1 MKNSKQFSVNLASH
15 PLRNRKFFFLLF
27 STLVVLFL
35 LVSFLAGKIFIE
47 FRNESQ
53 KVRISIGKAEKLIRD
68 VQRDEKKL
76 SSRIDEAVKGNK
88 SQVDLVNSIILKK
101 SFSWIEFFSD
111 LERSLPGSSYI
122 VSLAPTLTD
131 ESKLLLK
138 LRVACSSVDDLLK
151 LIDNFGALKFN
162 EIRIDGETR
171 NNRGLLIA
179 EISLSYERT
188 L

>member
-1 MKNSKQFSVNLASH
+1 
-15 PLRNRKFFFLLF
+15 
-27 STLVVLFL
+27 VVLFL
-35 LVSFLAGKIFIE
+35 LVSFLGGRIFIE
-47 FRNESQ
+47 FRSESQ
-53 KVRISIGKAEKLIRD
+53 KTRISIGKAESLIKD
-68 VQRDEKKL
+68 VQRDEKRL

-111 LERSLPGSSYI
+111 LEKSLPGSSYI
-122 VSLAPTLTD
+122 ISLAPTLTD

-151 LIDNFGALKFN
+151 LIDNFQVLKFD

-171 NNRGLLIA
+171 NNRGLLIS

-188 L
+188 I

>member
-1 MKNSKQFSVNLASH
+1 MKNSKQFTVNLASQ
-15 PLRNRKFFFLLF
+15 PLRNRKFFFLMF
-27 STLVVLFL
+27 STLVILFL
-35 LVSFLAGKIFIE
+35 LVSFLAGRIFVE
-47 FRNESQ
+47 FRAESQ
-53 KVRISIGKAEKLIRD
+53 KVRASIGKAEKLIKD
-68 VQRDEKKL
+68 VQREEKRL
-76 SSRIDEAVKGNK
+76 STRIHEADKENK

-101 SFSWIEFFSD
+101 SFSWIEFFTD
-111 LERSLPGSSYI
+111 LERSLPASSYI

-138 LRVACSSVDDLLK
+138 LRVACSSEDDLLK
-151 LIDNFGALKFN
+151 LIDNFVAMKFN

-171 NNRGLLIA
+171 NNTGLLIT